1 MKGSGNFFIINFGQN
16 KIRKMKALK
25 FFSILFFSI
34 ISFQF
39 SSAQTSK
46 SETIKVNGNCSDCK
60 KHIENSAIEAGAT
73 VANWNKNTKFLQ
85 ISYDP
90 STTNSA
96 KIQTAIAAAGY
107 DTQDFKAS
115 DSAYN
120 KLDDCC
126 QYDRI
131 ALKDNTKKK

>member
-1 MKGSGNFFIINFGQN
+1 MK
-16 KIRKMKALK
+16 KIK

-34 ISFQF
+34 LSFQF
-39 SSAQTSK
+39 SSAQTAK
-46 SETIKVNGNCSDCK
+46 SESIKVNGNCEMCK
-60 KHIENSAIEAGAT
+60 KHIEKSALEAGAT
-73 VANWNKNTKFLQ
+73 AANWDKKTKFLQ

-90 STTNSA
+90 AVTNSA

-120 KLDDCC
+120 KLDECC
-126 QYDRI
+126 QYDRNVSS
-131 ALKDNTKKK
+131 KENTDKKE

>member
-1 MKGSGNFFIINFGQN
+1 
-16 KIRKMKALK
+16 MKAFK
-25 FFSILFFSI
+25 FFSILFLSI
-34 ISFQF
+34 ISFEF

-46 SETIKVNGNCSDCK
+46 SETIKVSGNCSDCK

-73 VANWNKNTKFLQ
+73 VANWNKNTQFLQ
-85 ISYDP
+85 INYDP
-90 STTNSA
+90 ATTSSA
-96 KIQTAIAAAGY
+96 KIQSAIAAAGY

-126 QYDRI
+126 QYDRV
-131 ALKDNTKKK
+131 ALKDNTKKKK

>member
-1 MKGSGNFFIINFGQN
+1 MKTI
-16 KIRKMKALK
+16 K
-25 FFSILFFSI
+25 FLSILFLSI

-39 SSAQTSK
+39 SSAQTVAK
-46 SETIKVNGNCSDCK
+46 SETIKVNGNCNSCK
-60 KHIENSAIEAGAT
+60 KHIESSALEAGAT
-73 VANWNKNTKFLQ
+73 VANWDKETKFLQ
-85 ISYDP
+85 ITYDP
-90 STTNSA
+90 TVTSSA

-120 KLDDCC
+120 KLDECC

-131 ALKDNTKKK
+131 ALSGKKDKKE

>member
-1 MKGSGNFFIINFGQN
+1 MKT
-16 KIRKMKALK
+16 LK

-34 ISFQF
+34 ISFQISF
-39 SSAQTSK
+39 AQTAK

-85 ISYDP
+85 ITYDP
-90 STTNSA
+90 ATTNSA

-126 QYDRI
+126 QYDRVD
-131 ALKDNTKKK
+131 LKDNKNKKE